1 MVQRE
6 AFQRLIEN
14 VLDIITVLNGDGII
28 RYESS
33 SIERV
38 LGYETDELIGES
50 FFEFIHPDDVLAV
63 INVFNDGLQISGCI
77 VSLEFRFQRK
87 DGSWCALETIA
98 KNLLDDPAVAGI
110 VLNSRDITERVRA
123 EKELRQR
130 FEKLQR
136 ALEGTIT
143 ALAAMVEKRDLY
155 IVGHHQRVTQL
166 ACAIAEEMGLTEE
179 RIEGLRVAGTLHDIG
194 RIGVPIQILSKPSQL
209 AEIEL
214 AMVKTHPQ
222 VGYDLLRTIEFPW
235 PVAPILLQ
243 HHERMDGSG
252 YPKGLVGESIL
263 LEARIL
269 GVADV
274 VEAMTCR
281 RSYRSALGVDKA
293 LGEISRN
300 SGVLYDPGVVE
311 ACLKLFTEKGFTF
324 E

>member
-6 AFQRLIEN
+6 GFQRLIEN

-38 LGYETDELIGES
+38 LGYEPDELIGES

-87 DGSWCALETIA
+87 DGSWCDLETIA

-143 ALAAMVEKRDLY
+143 ALAAMVEKRETY
-155 IVGHHQRVTQL
+155 IAGHHQRVTRL
-166 ACAIAEEMGLTEE
+166 ACAIAEEMGLAEE
-179 RIEGLRVAGTLHDIG
+179 RIEGIRVAGTLHDIG
-194 RIGVPIQILSKPSQL
+194 RIGVPIEILNKPNRL

-214 AMVKTHPQ
+214 AMIKTHPQ